1 MIKLFFIAALFLA
14 GKVSAHEMTPTYPN
28 LVPSYVDG
36 LVSAKMTMFNARKDV
51 DYFEIGVFDDEWNPV
66 PFAASAKIQ
75 RECLTALLRRL
86 RCLYAIRTRIGL
98 HLYAHCLSYART
110 AQLERLFRL
119 RFAHARTASCHDK
132 KGCSRALHFFA
143 GVGGQ

>member
-28 LVPSYVDG
+28 IVPSYLDG

-66 PFAASAKIQ
+66 PFAASAKI
-75 RECLTALLRRL
+75 LRVPHGSSKTFEVFVRHKDKNRATFICSLSKL
-86 RCLYAIRTRIGL
+86 RTDSSARAIVSSKI
-98 HLYAHCLSYART
+98 
-110 AQLERLFRL
+110 
-119 RFAHARTASCHDK
+119 
-132 KGCSRALHFFA
+132 CSRTDGELP
-143 GVGGQ
+143 

>member
-66 PFAASAKIQ
+66 PFAASAKI
-75 RECLTALLRRL
+75 LRVPHGSSKTFEVFVRHKDKNRATFICSLSKL
-86 RCLYAIRTRIGL
+86 RTDSSARAIVSSKI
-98 HLYAHCLSYART
+98 
-110 AQLERLFRL
+110 
-119 RFAHARTASCHDK
+119 
-132 KGCSRALHFFA
+132 CSRTDGELP
-143 GVGGQ
+143 

>member
-36 LVSAKMTMFNARKDV
+36 LVSAKMTMFNSRKDV

-66 PFAASAKIQ
+66 PFAATAKI
-75 RECLTALLRRL
+75 LRVPHGSSKTFEVFVRHKDKNRATFICSLSKL
-86 RCLYAIRTRIGL
+86 RADSSARAIVSSKI
-98 HLYAHCLSYART
+98 
-110 AQLERLFRL
+110 
-119 RFAHARTASCHDK
+119 
-132 KGCSRALHFFA
+132 CSRTDGALP
-143 GVGGQ
+143 

>member
-66 PFAASAKIQ
+66 PFAATAKI
-75 RECLTALLRRL
+75 LRVPHGSSKTFEVFVRHKDKSRATFICSLSKL
-86 RCLYAIRTRIGL
+86 RADSSARAIVSSKI
-98 HLYAHCLSYART
+98 
-110 AQLERLFRL
+110 
-119 RFAHARTASCHDK
+119 
-132 KGCSRALHFFA
+132 CSRTDGALP
-143 GVGGQ
+143 

>member
-66 PFAASAKIQ
+66 PFAASAKI
-75 RECLTALLRRL
+75 LRVPNGSSKTFEVFVRHKDKNRATFICSLSKL
-86 RCLYAIRTRIGL
+86 RTDSSARAIVSSKI
-98 HLYAHCLSYART
+98 
-110 AQLERLFRL
+110 
-119 RFAHARTASCHDK
+119 
-132 KGCSRALHFFA
+132 CSRTDGELP
-143 GVGGQ
+143 

>member
-66 PFAASAKIQ
+66 PFAASAKI
-75 RECLTALLRRL
+75 LRVPNGSSKTFEVFVRHKDKNRATFICSL
-86 RCLYAIRTRIGL
+86 SKIRTD
-98 HLYAHCLSYART
+98 SSAR
-110 AQLERLFRL
+110 AIV
-119 RFAHARTASCHDK
+119 SSK
-132 KGCSRALHFFA
+132 ICSRTDGELP
-143 GVGGQ
+143 